1 MKKGIFFNG
10 RSMRMLLLPVLF
22 LTLFSG
28 IVKSQTSCFNPEA
41 ALRRVASS
49 FHSTIMIDYKG
60 EVMYWGDG
68 ASISTSSSSP
78 HVLIP
83 TRLTDFT
90 GTPIAVAGGSLGPS
104 NFHQLYLLTT
114 TNLYGWGYSNGTITS
129 TTANVGIST
138 IALPAGVNATD
149 IVAIEAAAG
158 GLAIVTSVGH
168 VYIKQEAKYLG
179 SSTGNLIR
187 QYTSAIYGRGGT
199 VVNTI
204 SSGSATTNNTSM
216 SAYSGWQ
223 RVLTAAN
230 TPLTNIAKVSFS
242 QLGVMALSK
251 DGKVYTWGHQVS
263 LGNSTAAQ
271 DLAFATEM
279 TLPAAIAGSVSVV
292 DININ
297 TKTYVNNQV
306 ERAVHY
312 LVASNGRVYALG
324 EGYGGSLGQ
333 NTTTEGSSAVR
344 TFSNTW
350 LTVKRATTGSP
361 EINNATMI
369 TTSNAF
375 ILATS
380 GSGYSAGVLT
390 TDGEALLWGVNH
402 YDMLGNSSAIGSGYR
417 YVYGARQPA
426 NISSNADIKY
436 GFIEMGGHTTIAFLK
451 ESTKYCYLGHLVRG
465 SMGDGTNDDDSK
477 HQYDCFSTAAI
488 YYCDNSASEHCP
500 VPSAKDLIAS
510 SSLGTTLL
518 DNHSSV
524 FAWGANA
531 HPYSP
536 ASNDVALYGS
546 IPSDYLSGVPVGLAA
561 GTVVSGTTQNSQF
574 WLHSTGGIYG
584 WGYSANTIVD
594 ATTGQVAITLLTLP
608 AGLTIQNVSFIRS
621 AKGGIALVT
630 TTGEVWIKGGTASS
644 LNFNVYG
651 DASTALNSA
660 WHQVKINSTTNLAGV
675 VELSFAGTNAMA
687 LTSLGTVYAW
697 GSNVYTG
704 TGSPL
709 SAAAARNYA
718 TPVAVPS
725 GIEVKTVEILHS
737 ATTTN
742 ASQFLLTRTGLMY
755 SVGDNSN
762 GILGIGSTTAQTTW
776 QQVSSASGT
785 LLTGVT
791 KISSTNHTAGANGM
805 AALTLNN
812 NVYTWG
818 NNSAAT
824 GYRMLSNPTNGN
836 VTYATLA
843 TSGSGKSNVELGGQ
857 FSLFFERGSNNIM
870 FTGNNSRGSAGT
882 TAIAS
887 GTVTTSSNAIA
898 ISNCAGDVY
907 TISGSILNDK
917 NGLVD
922 NLVNGSAI
930 TTSTLHAVLLD
941 PSGLVLESKPL
952 SGTGAF
958 EFANY
963 MSANYSV
970 RITATAGTVGQAA
983 PAAAT
988 SFTVSGEEY
997 VLVSQQIGNVAN
1009 EGIVSNTA
1017 NTAISLSR
1025 NFTNVNFGYD
1035 MRPKAVGYT
1044 SATIGNPGIGNF
1056 YTVPNSFIPATDT
1069 DGGVTAIRITAF
1081 PTNAT
1086 NITLNGVTYTNG
1098 ATCYNSNGCT
1108 TWPATGGVTVPYTG
1122 GAPTNP
1128 IHIYPNT
1135 GNTDASF
1142 NYVALDEAGVQSTS
1156 AATVVI
1162 QFRTINLSG
1171 TVFHDANNNRIKEAS
1186 EAVYTAANVTAVLV
1200 DPSGRVIEKV
1210 AVAAN
1215 GNYTLTQVPLSTTGY
1230 KVILTAEP
1238 FSNITLTA
1246 TAPVSSNPSNWTY
1259 TGSNV
1264 NSGSTSATVS
1274 INIPSSGTTLSG
1286 YNFGAQQIPTANTKT
1301 WTASRDQNGDIFKGG
1316 NYYRLGLS
1324 DGEDVRLTGTDP
1336 EDGAK
1341 GSGSTFRILSLPP
1354 SSLAVLYYEDNNGV
1368 KQPIT
1373 INQTIT
1379 NYDPAKMFVRF
1390 IADASVFSMAQFTYA
1405 VVDNAGAQSP
1415 AVNYTISMPTAL
1427 PAIGLELSLSNTAT
1441 GTVLN
1446 WNTVS
1451 ETNTKHFIVERSID
1465 GTNYKAIA
1473 TVAAAGNSNINKNY
1487 SATDVDNNYTLAYY
1501 RIVLVDL
1508 DNKKSISNVVINRL
1522 NGNGSIVS
1530 VYPNPAKGNTK
1541 LEFSKQG
1548 NYSILVLDATGKLVQ
1563 THQLNAVNGSLFN
1576 VHFKSKGLFI
1586 IKVTGNQTEKTF
1598 KVISE

>member
-1 MKKGIFFNG
+1 MKKGIPFNG
-10 RSMRMLLLPVLF
+10 RFMRMLFLPLLF

-49 FHSTIMIDYKG
+49 FHSTVMIDYKG
-60 EVMYWGDG
+60 DVMYWGDG
-68 ASISTSSSSP
+68 ASATDATNSN
-78 HVLIP
+78 VLIP
-83 TRLTDFT
+83 TRLSGFT
-90 GTPIAVAGGSLGPS
+90 GTPVAVAGGSLGAL
-104 NFHQLYLLTT
+104 NTHQLFLLTT
-114 TNLYGWGYSNGTITS
+114 TNLYGWGYSNGTISTTS
-129 TTANVGIST
+129 TGN
-138 IALPAGVNATD
+138 IALTSIPLPAGVTAANIA
-149 IVAIEAAAG
+149 ALEAGGG
-158 GLAIVTSVGH
+158 GLAIVTSTGS
-168 VYIKQEAKYLG
+168 VYIRQGAKYLG
-179 SSTGNLIR
+179 PNNSTYIR
-187 QYTSAIYGRGGT
+187 SYTNAIYGRGGT
-199 VVNTI
+199 IFTTN
-204 SSGSATTNNTSM
+204 SSSTSTNTNNTSM
-216 SAYSGWQ
+216 DTYSGWQ
-223 RVLTAAN
+223 QVLTAAN
-230 TPLTNIAKVSFS
+230 TPLTNIAKVSLS
-242 QLGVMALSK
+242 QLGAMALSK
-251 DGKVYTWGHQVS
+251 DGKVYTWGSQVS
-263 LGNSTAAQ
+263 RGNNTAAQ
-271 DLAFATEM
+271 DLTFATEM
-279 TLPAAIAGSVSVV
+279 TLPAAITGAVTVV
-292 DININ
+292 DVNIN
-297 TKTYVNNQV
+297 TKTYLTGEV

-333 NTTTEGSSAVR
+333 NNASEGPLVAR

-350 LTVKRATTGSP
+350 VTVKRATTGSP
-361 EINNATMI
+361 EITNATMI

-375 ILATS
+375 IMPVS
-380 GSGYSAGVLT
+380 GSGYTAGVLT
-390 TDGEALLWGVNH
+390 SAGEALLWGVNNA
-402 YDMLGNSSAIGSGYR
+402 DMIGNSSKLGSTSYS

-426 NISSNADIKY
+426 NISSNSTIQY

-465 SMGDGTNDDDSK
+465 SMGDGTNGDDSK

-536 ASNDVALYGS
+536 AANDVPLYGS
-546 IPSDYLSGVPVGLAA
+546 IPSDYLAGVPVGLAA

-584 WGYSANTIVD
+584 WGYSANTIAD
-594 ATTGQVAITLLTLP
+594 ATAGQVAITQLVLP
-608 AGLTIQNVSFIRS
+608 SGVTIDNVSFIRA

-630 TTGEVWIKGGTASS
+630 TAGAVWVKGGTASS

-660 WHQVKINSTTNLAGV
+660 WHQVKINSTTNLTAV
-675 VELSFAGTNAMA
+675 VELSFAGTSAMA
-687 LTSLGTVYAW
+687 LTSTGIVYAW
-697 GSNVYTG
+697 GNNVYTG
-704 TGSPL
+704 TSTPL
-709 SAAAARNYA
+709 SAVARNYA
-718 TPVAVPS
+718 TPVALPAGVQLKS
-725 GIEVKTVEILHS
+725 VEILHS
-737 ATTTN
+737 ATN
-742 ASQFLLTRTGLMY
+742 ATQFLLTTTGLMY

-762 GILGIGSTTAQTTW
+762 GILGIGSTTAQTSW
-776 QQVSSASGT
+776 QQVSTGSGT

-907 TISGSILNDK
+907 TISGGILNDK

-952 SGTGAF
+952 SGTGTF

-963 MSANYSV
+963 MAANYTV
-970 RITATAGTVGQAA
+970 RITNTAGTVGQAA
-983 PAAAT
+983 PAAVT

-1017 NTAISLSR
+1017 NTAIALSR

-1044 SATIGNPGIGNF
+1044 SATIGNPGIGN
-1056 YTVPNSFIPATDT
+1056 YYAVPNSFIPATDT
-1069 DGGVTAIRITAF
+1069 DGGVTGIRIAAF

-1098 ATCYNSNGCT
+1098 STCYNTNGCT
-1108 TWPATGGVTVPYTG
+1108 TWPSGGVTVNYTG

-1142 NYVALDEAGVQSTS
+1142 SYVALDEAGVQSNT
-1156 AATVVI
+1156 AATVAI
-1162 QFRTINLSG
+1162 QFRTINLTGS
-1171 TVFHDANNNRIKEAS
+1171 VFHDANNNRIKEAS
-1186 EAVYTAANVTAVLV
+1186 EAFYTVGNVTVVLV

-1215 GNYTLTQVPLSTTGY
+1215 GTYTLTQVPLSTTGY

-1238 FSNITLTA
+1238 FNNITLTA
-1246 TAPVSSNPSNWTY
+1246 NAPASSNPSNWTY

-1264 NSGSTSATVS
+1264 NSASTSAGVS
-1274 INIPSSGTTLSG
+1274 INIPSSATALSG
-1286 YNFGAQQIPTANTKT
+1286 YNFGAQQIPTANTKAWSAT
-1301 WTASRDQNGDIFKGG
+1301 RDENGDIFKGG
-1316 NYYRLGLS
+1316 SYYRLGLS
-1324 DGEDVRLTGTDP
+1324 DGEDIRLTGTDP
-1336 EDGAK
+1336 EDGPKA
-1341 GSGSTFRILSLPP
+1341 SGSTFIIKTLPP
-1354 SSLAVLYYEDNNGV
+1354 SSLLVLYYEDNNGI
-1368 KQPIT
+1368 KQPVSA
-1373 INQTIT
+1373 NQTIT
-1379 NYDPAKMFVRF
+1379 NYNPAKMFVRF
-1390 IADASVFSMAQFTYA
+1390 TADASVFSMAQFTYA
-1405 VVDNAGAQSP
+1405 VVDNAGAESP
-1415 AVNYTISMPTAL
+1415 AVNYTVSMPTAL
-1427 PAIGLELSLSNTAT
+1427 SATGLELSLSNTVN
-1441 GTVLN
+1441 GIVLN
-1446 WNTVS
+1446 WQTVS
-1451 ETNTKHFIVERSID
+1451 ETNTKHFIVERSVD
-1465 GTNYKAIA
+1465 GTNYQPIA
-1473 TVAAAGNSNINKNY
+1473 TVSASGNSNTVKKY
-1487 SATDVDNNYTLAYY
+1487 STIDTDNNYLLAYY
-1501 RIVLVDL
+1501 RVVLIDL
-1508 DNKKSISNVVINRL
+1508 DNKKSISNIVVNRL
-1522 NGNGSIVS
+1522 NGTTNAVSI
-1530 VYPNPAKGNTK
+1530 YPNPAKGNTL
-1541 LEFSKQG
+1541 LEFSKSG
-1548 NYSILVLDATGKLVQ
+1548 NYNIQVINAAGKIVQ
-1563 THQLNAVNGSLFN
+1563 TQNFNAVNGSVFHVSL
-1576 VHFKSKGLFI
+1576 KSKGLFI